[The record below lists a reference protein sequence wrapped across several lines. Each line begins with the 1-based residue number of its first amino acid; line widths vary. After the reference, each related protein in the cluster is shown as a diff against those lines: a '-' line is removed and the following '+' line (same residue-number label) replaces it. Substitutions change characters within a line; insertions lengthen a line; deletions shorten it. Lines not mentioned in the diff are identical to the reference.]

1 VGDPPRVPDETLAR
15 RSASGDGDAFSEL
28 VRRHEARVYSVALR
42 MTGREEDARD
52 AAQDAFLTA
61 FRKLGSFRGD
71 SAFTTWMH
79 RVTINAS
86 YDLLRKRARIPEPV
100 AEPAE
105 PRDHAATRGA
115 SIDHADRIAEEL
127 DVREALAFVPEDF
140 RAVLVLHDMQD
151 LPLDEVAT
159 ILDLPLGTV
168 KSRCHRARVALGKVL
183 AGERERMSGSGAS
196 EGTTDR

>member
-1 VGDPPRVPDETLAR
+1 
-15 RSASGDGDAFSEL
+15 
-28 VRRHEARVYSVALR
+28 
-42 MTGREEDARD
+42 EEDARD

-86 YDLLRKRARIPEPV
+86 YDVLRRRARAPVPV
-100 AEPAE
+100 AEPAQ
-105 PRDHAATRGA
+105 PRDHATTRGA
-115 SIDHADRIAEEL
+115 AVDHADRIAEEL

-151 LPLDEVAT
+151 LPLEEVAA
-159 ILDLPLGTV
+159 ILDVPLGTV
-168 KSRCHRARVALGKVL
+168 KSRCHRARVALGRAL
-183 AGERERMSGSGAS
+183 SGERERISGSGAS
-196 EGTTDR
+196 EGATDR

>member
-1 VGDPPRVPDETLAR
+1 VGDPPRIPDETLAR
-15 RSASGDGDAFSEL
+15 RSASGDADAFSEL
-28 VRRHEARVYSVALR
+28 VRRHEARVYGVALR

-86 YDLLRKRARIPEPV
+86 YDVLRKRARAPEPV
-100 AEPAE
+100 AEPPE
-105 PRDHAATRGA
+105 PRDHTTRGA
-115 SIDHADRIAEEL
+115 ALDHTNRIVEEL
-127 DVREALAFVPEDF
+127 DVREALGFVSEDF

-151 LPLDEVAT
+151 LPLEEVAA

-168 KSRCHRARVALGKVL
+168 KSRCHRARVALGRVL
-183 AGERERMSGSGAS
+183 AEGRERVSGSETS
-196 EGTTDR
+196 EEATDR